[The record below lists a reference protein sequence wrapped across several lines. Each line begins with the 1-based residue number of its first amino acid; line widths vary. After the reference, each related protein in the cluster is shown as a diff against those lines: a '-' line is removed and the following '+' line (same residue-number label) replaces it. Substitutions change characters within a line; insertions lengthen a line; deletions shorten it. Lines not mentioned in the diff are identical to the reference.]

1 MDSTKTQTSG
11 KKGRG
16 RKIGKEQI
24 EKARV
29 KLETYKAAKSGLNAT
44 IKYNENWFRRR
55 YQEYFKTEGDER
67 SILGGD
73 TVPNSRGTE
82 VNPASAWLFNAILN
96 FHADAMDNFPRA
108 NVLARESD
116 DELEAAK
123 ISLILPSLMDR
134 LDFER
139 IYDQNQY
146 TKGYQGWCVYWLGW
160 DKNANGGRGEIYV
173 KRGKLLNLYWDQE
186 VDDIQDSSDLF
197 YLHQKDRE
205 EMIREHPELERELRN
220 DDSEYE
226 RPDGNPTND
235 KPTKVTVVDWYYK
248 VKTKDGRR
256 ILHYCQ
262 FCGNVVIYATENDA
276 ELKSKGL
283 YDHGEYPFEI
293 DVLYPLEG
301 QVAGFGKVAIGA
313 NTQMYIDL
321 ISKALVQNA
330 LWSSRPRYFK
340 KQNSGINDKDFLDV
354 RKTLIEYE
362 GDPSNLKPVDNPRI
376 DGNVLNLQNAMI
388 DELRTNSGSTEVAT
402 GATPSGIT
410 AASAIASLQE
420 AQGKQGRASNR
431 ASFRCYRRI
440 VTKIIE
446 LMRQFYTE
454 AHYFRVTGDDGET
467 AYVGMDNV
475 GLTRGEREN
484 PETGMTETY
493 ARHPLFDL
501 EITTEKNS
509 TYSRMAQNELMLSF
523 FNSGF
528 FNPQTASQALACLQ
542 MMDFDGKEELI
553 RMIGQNQQTQEQKE
567 ALGNALMQ
575 YAQVIDEL
583 NADRGVQSD
592 YTSQTQAVVAQMLSG
607 GGVSASGQ
615 AMQMPSVGGEAAGT
629 RRAREEAASAA
640 SPT

>member
-1 MDSTKTQTSG
+1 MDKANTQTSG
-11 KKGRG
+11 RKSRG

-29 KLETYKAAKSGLNAT
+29 KLETYKAAKSALNAT

-55 YQEYFKTEGDER
+55 YQEYFKTDADER
-67 SILGGD
+67 SILGGE
-73 TVPNSRGTE
+73 TVPNSRGSE

-96 FHADAMDNFPRA
+96 YHADAMDNYPRA
-108 NVLARESD
+108 NVLAREPG

-134 LDFER
+134 LNFEQV
-139 IYDQNQY
+139 YDNNQY

-160 DKNANGGRGEIYV
+160 DKDSDGGRGEIYV
-173 KRGKLLNLYWDQE
+173 RRGKLLNLYWDQE

-205 EMIREHPELERELRN
+205 ELIRNHPELERELRT

-248 VKTKDGRR
+248 VKNKDGRR

-262 FCGNVVIYATENDA
+262 FCGNVVLYATENEP

-301 QVAGFGKVAIGA
+301 QAVGFGKVAIGA

-340 KQNSGINDKDFLDV
+340 KKTSGINDQDFLDV
-354 RKTLIEYE
+354 RKTLVEYD
-362 GDPSNLKPVDNPRI
+362 GDVNNLQPIQTNRI
-376 DGNVLNLQNAMI
+376 DGNVMNLQNAMI

-402 GATPSGIT
+402 GATPGGIT

-467 AYVGMDNV
+467 AYVGMDNI

-484 PETGMTETY
+484 PETGGTENY

-528 FNPQTASQALACLQ
+528 FNPQMASQSLACLQ

-553 RMIGQNQQTQEQKE
+553 RMIGQNLQEQEQKE
-567 ALGNALMQ
+567 ALGKALMQ
-575 YAQVIDEL
+575 YAQMIDEL

-592 YTSQTQAVVAQMLSG
+592 YTSQTQAVVAQMLAG
-607 GGVSASGQ
+607 GNVPGQSAQIPMTDSR
-615 AMQMPSVGGEAAGT
+615 EATGT